1 MAKKQLYFDEA
12 ERLFVIEQHSITA
25 IAQKLNLAERT
36 VRLWKDEGKWD
47 EKRVAYLKSKQTFHE
62 ELYDFCRL
70 LMLNTKNDMANNVK
84 PDQSQM
90 YTLGKLLPLI
100 TKVKDYEDAAA
111 KKEPA
116 DKTGLTADV
125 IKEIE
130 AQVLGL

>member
-1 MAKKQLYFDEA
+1 MAKKQLYFEEA
-12 ERLFVIEQHSITA
+12 ERLFVIEQYT
-25 IAQKLNLAERT
+25 IAGIAEKLNLAERT

-47 EKRVAYLKSKQTFHE
+47 DKRLAYLKSKQAFHE

-70 LMLNTKNDMANNVK
+70 LMLSAKENMANKLK

-90 YTLGKLLPLI
+90 YTLGKLLPYI

-111 KKEPA
+111 KQEPTE
-116 DKTGLTADV
+116 KVGLTADI

-130 AQVLGL
+130 SQVLGI